1 MSHPI
6 TSDLCLYGSPPPV
19 CVCIMYIVVLKARV
33 EISYISDE
41 ILGPLAWLLSPSSYV
56 ICKLTGDDVFVLQPN
71 TFELQRTF
79 KIFSLTALK

>member
-1 MSHPI
+1 
-6 TSDLCLYGSPPPV
+6 
-19 CVCIMYIVVLKARV
+19 MYIVFLKARG

-41 ILGPLAWLLSPSSYV
+41 VLSPVAWLLSLSSYV
-56 ICKLTGDDVFVLQPN
+56 ICKLTGGDVFVLQPN